1 MGNCFPQ
8 LWHQWVPEEPDP
20 SHQSI
25 IFSGSK
31 TMGCCPVQWMGHRA
45 RERLNYNSCWVKV
58 TFIIVALTPDNYK
71 SKRVVAPIII
81 KTGLQLLTHQPL
93 QTNNTTTQQWL
104 CSTTRPMHP
113 APMLG
118 VLALPGWRRPPA
130 PPSPT
135 ERSTRRPKRYGYY

>member
-1 MGNCFPQ
+1 MGNCLRTQ

-25 IFSGSK
+25 IFSESE

-71 SKRVVAPIII
+71 SKLVVAPIII
-81 KTGLQLLTHQPL
+81 KTGLQLLRD
-93 QTNNTTTQQWL
+93 
-104 CSTTRPMHP
+104 CSLSCSQCCVFPQLWVDVAM
-113 APMLG
+113 
-118 VLALPGWRRPPA
+118 
-130 PPSPT
+130 
-135 ERSTRRPKRYGYY
+135 STRYSHCSRVPQ

>member
-25 IFSGSK
+25 IFSGSE
-31 TMGCCPVQWMGHRA
+31 TMGCCPVQWMGRRA

-71 SKRVVAPIII
+71 SSGVVAPIII
-81 KTGLQLLTHQPL
+81 KTGLQLLIVFPSFWYVISHT
-93 QTNNTTTQQWL
+93 
-104 CSTTRPMHP
+104 
-113 APMLG
+113 
-118 VLALPGWRRPPA
+118 LPEESILENWKL
-130 PPSPT
+130 
-135 ERSTRRPKRYGYY
+135 RSTRHLVVRPPSHIPWWAVLTSLGSYSGAHRSIG